1 MSLIEKKPQNQEKQ
15 QNAHTRSV
23 PEEWDLPDIDDKCI
37 GSSPDGDTPDMSVT
51 AISGAS
57 CETFQLAGQR
67 IGQART
73 FLNPILNVDADA
85 VVLVNGNEV
94 DENYVLQRRD
104 SLEFV
109 KKAGEKGTI
118 FYNSGSR

>member
-1 MSLIEKKPQNQEKQ
+1 MSLIEKKPQNKEKQ
-15 QNAHTRSV
+15 QNTHARPD
-23 PEEWDLPDIDDKCI
+23 PEEWDFSDIDDKY
-37 GSSPDGDTPDMSVT
+37 GRSSPDGDTPDMSIT

-67 IGQART
+67 VGQART

-104 SLEFV
+104 SLEFI

-118 FYNSGSR
+118 FCDSGSR